1 MNAFK
6 EIREFFWP
14 LLEKGQPQEFERLN
28 KNEILVDK
36 SHLPKTLEYTL
47 DCYNQEAERRKGI
60 EGKASLFIG
69 TISVVTSVVLGVTSI
84 LVKENDFDIAVSVLV
99 FLLFVLTL
107 YMSRTV
113 WFSVKALERKN
124 YYSTSIDDFFIDS
137 VDESYYK
144 QLIAEIANKM
154 RKNAITINAK
164 VDNMTMAQE
173 YFKRA
178 IVVVA
183 LYSFIILLFFLSK
196 SGINFSDYTK
206 EFILLLNQIEISGW
220 NVLVLYILSIASIV
234 LSLIAIRKKKS

>member
-1 MNAFK
+1 MNTFK
-6 EIREFFWP
+6 KIREFFCP

-28 KNEILVDK
+28 RDEILVDK

-69 TISVVTSVVLGVTSI
+69 TISVVTSI
-84 LVKENDFDIAVSVLV
+84 LVKENNFDIAVSILV

-124 YYSTSIDDFFIDS
+124 YYSMSIEDFLIDS

-154 RKNAITINAK
+154 RKNAITINGK

-206 EFILLLNQIEISGW
+206 EFILLLNQIDISGW
-220 NVLVLYILSIASIV
+220 NILVLYALSIVSII
-234 LSLIAIRKKKS
+234 LSLIAIRKKKG

>member
-1 MNAFK
+1 
-6 EIREFFWP
+6 
-14 LLEKGQPQEFERLN
+14 
-28 KNEILVDK
+28 
-36 SHLPKTLEYTL
+36 
-47 DCYNQEAERRKGI
+47 
-60 EGKASLFIG
+60 
-69 TISVVTSVVLGVTSI
+69 
-84 LVKENDFDIAVSVLV
+84 
-99 FLLFVLTL
+99 
-107 YMSRTV
+107 MSRTV

>member
-14 LLEKGQPQEFERLN
+14 LLEKGQPQEFKRLN
-28 KNEILVDK
+28 GDEILVDK

-47 DCYNQEAERRKGI
+47 DCYNQEEERRKGI

-84 LVKENDFDIAVSVLV
+84 LVKENDFDIAMSILV

-113 WFSVKALERKN
+113 WFSVKVLERKC
-124 YYSTSIDDFFIDS
+124 YYSTSIDDFLIDS
-137 VDESYYK
+137 VDDNYYK

-154 RKNAITINAK
+154 RNNAKTINGK

-183 LYSFIILLFFLSK
+183 LYSFIILLLFISK
-196 SGINFSDYTK
+196 SGTNFSDYTK
-206 EFILLLNQIEISGW
+206 EFILLLNQIEISSW
-220 NVLVLYILSIASIV
+220 NVLLLYILSITSII

>member
-14 LLEKGQPQEFERLN
+14 LLEKGQPQKFERLN
-28 KNEILVDK
+28 ENEILVDK

-178 IVVVA
+178 IVV
-183 LYSFIILLFFLSK
+183 YSFIILLFFLSK
-196 SGINFSDYTK
+196 SGINLSDYTK

>member
-1 MNAFK
+1 MNTFK

-14 LLEKGQPQEFERLN
+14 LLEKGQTQEFERLTV
-28 KNEILVDK
+28 NEILVDK
-36 SHLPKTLEYTL
+36 SLLPKTLEYTL
-47 DCYNQEAERRKGI
+47 DCYNQEAERRKGV

-69 TISVVTSVVLGVTSI
+69 TISVVTTVVLGVTSI
-84 LVKENDFDIAVSVLV
+84 LVKENNFDVTVFVLV
-99 FLLFVLTL
+99 FLLFILTL

-124 YYSTSIDDFFIDS
+124 YYSTSIDDFLIDS
-137 VDESYYK
+137 VGDSYYK
-144 QLIAEIANKM
+144 QLIIEISNKI
-154 RKNAITINAK
+154 KNNAITINGK

-183 LYSFIILLFFLSK
+183 LYSFIILIFFLSK
-196 SGINFSDYTK
+196 SGMNFSDYTK
-206 EFILLLNQIEISGW
+206 KIIFLLNQIEISGW
-220 NVLVLYILSIASIV
+220 NVLVLYILSITSII